1 MEEDCPIKKYF
12 SHNIATKSKRR
23 SRVMKVLKNIK
34 PNVILTVLIALVIWD
49 IVGPMIRPILA
60 KLPIPKF

>member
-1 MEEDCPIKKYF
+1 
-12 SHNIATKSKRR
+12 
-23 SRVMKVLKNIK
+23 MKVLKNIK

-60 KLPIPKF
+60 KLPTPKF